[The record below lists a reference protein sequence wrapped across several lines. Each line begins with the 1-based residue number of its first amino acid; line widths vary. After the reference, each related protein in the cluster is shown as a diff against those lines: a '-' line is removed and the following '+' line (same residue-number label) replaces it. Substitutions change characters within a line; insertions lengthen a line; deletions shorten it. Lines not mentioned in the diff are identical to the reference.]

1 MGNCCGRKSKTITT
15 PVSSTQAKMANQ
27 DGTQAKFP
35 TTVSGRPGFQNRNY
49 LSIAEL
55 HFVFSQFDVNGD
67 GFISESELK
76 QVMMRLGQEPN
87 PDELRAMFKA
97 ADLNRDG
104 KISFEGKRSLS
115 NSSLPFVPADGSR
128 ANLDIPVKPISF
140 AYPLTRVPYVCC
152 LFFLRVR
159 NQHIR
164 IREFCEI
171 AKANPLSMSL
181 KTVFCDM
188 DRDGDGYIT
197 REEMFE
203 SLKRMGHSI
212 SNDELNAIYRTVD
225 LDKNSKIDF
234 DGTSTSTYA
243 SSSISCVTAA
253 KKRGTH
259 LARQNAASPLF
270 DAFAQK
276 IHYLLFIFQSLQP
289 KWKTEAYLH

>member
-27 DGTQAKFP
+27 DGTQFRKIGEIP
-35 TTVSGRPGFQNRNY
+35 DD
-49 LSIAEL
+49 EL

-104 KISFEGKRSLS
+104 KISFE
-115 NSSLPFVPADGSR
+115 
-128 ANLDIPVKPISF
+128 
-140 AYPLTRVPYVCC
+140 
-152 LFFLRVR
+152 
-159 NQHIR
+159 
-164 IREFCEI
+164 EFCEI

-243 SSSISCVTAA
+243 VQ
-253 KKRGTH
+253 
-259 LARQNAASPLF
+259 L
-270 DAFAQK
+270 
-276 IHYLLFIFQSLQP
+276 
-289 KWKTEAYLH
+289 

>member
-15 PVSSTQAKMANQ
+15 PVSSTQAKIANQ
-27 DGTQAKFP
+27 DGTQ
-35 TTVSGRPGFQNRNY
+35 TTVSERPGFQNFNHN
-49 LSIAEL
+49 SIAEL

-67 GFISESELK
+67 GFISETELK

-104 KISFEGKRSLS
+104 KISFE
-115 NSSLPFVPADGSR
+115 
-128 ANLDIPVKPISF
+128 
-140 AYPLTRVPYVCC
+140 
-152 LFFLRVR
+152 
-159 NQHIR
+159 
-164 IREFCEI
+164 EFCEI

-243 SSSISCVTAA
+243 MRTQKLTSVLEFVNIMCH
-253 KKRGTH
+253 RG
-259 LARQNAASPLF
+259 
-270 DAFAQK
+270 
-276 IHYLLFIFQSLQP
+276 
-289 KWKTEAYLH
+289 